1 MRGTVKFFNEE
12 KGFGF
17 IMDTNG
23 KEYFTHVSGL
33 IDEVKENDNVEFE
46 LTEGRKGENAIDV
59 KIVSTEFEERKAAG
73 WKQVQMNDSLLIL
86 DPEDWSEEEWTT
98 VCKLMGVSS
107 ATTIRVNLENLE
119 YFQSND

>member
-1 MRGTVKFFNEE
+1 MKGTVKFFNVE

-17 IMDTNG
+17 IADTNG
-23 KEYFTHVSGL
+23 KEYFVHISGL
-33 IDEVKENDNVEFE
+33 IDEIKENDEVTFE
-46 LTEGRKGENAIDV
+46 TSEGRKGENAV
-59 KIVSTEFEERKAAG
+59 EVRLVSSEFEARKAAG
-73 WKQVQMNDSLLIL
+73 WKQVQMNDNLLVL
-86 DPEDWSEEEWTT
+86 DPEDWSEQEWTT